1 MTVQSDQG
9 DETIVQSD
17 QGSQD
22 DGNQDASQFSVTVA
36 GRTYTDPQEL
46 AKDYGTLHKKFHA
59 KNQVGTTVEDPKA
72 EEAKKMVEAMMP
84 FLKEAGIA
92 TREDLTSRER
102 EKRLEELTD
111 SVPALAGKTEL
122 LKVLQEKHPDKA
134 IEDIVEMY
142 NLAKK
147 DKIAAAK
154 GSGDFIGTSNRGN
167 KEVGPEDFANMT
179 SEQFAAWEKKQGI
192 RTSGGMSMVKDRTL

>member
-9 DETIVQSD
+9 DDIIVQSD

-22 DGNQDASQFSVTVA
+22 GDQGESQSTVTVA
-36 GRTYTDPQEL
+36 GRTYTNMSEL
-46 AKDYGTLHKKFHA
+46 AKDYESLQKKFTQ
-59 KNQVGTTVEDPKA
+59 KSQSGTTVEDPKA

-111 SVPALAGKTEL
+111 SIPALAGKTEL

-154 GSGDFIGTSNRGN
+154 GSGDFIGTSNRGI
-167 KEVGPEDFANMT
+167 KDIKPEDFANMT
-179 SEQFAAWEKKQGI
+179 SEQLAAWEKKQGI
-192 RTSGGMSMVKDRTL
+192 RTSGAMGMVKDRTL